1 MQKTMFSELTPP
13 PTHIKC
19 LTIRQPWAHLI
30 VTPQDQLPPG
40 TPTKRVEN
48 RSKPTRHRGSLL
60 IHAGLSRDSLGLAP
74 QVAPVTFGAI
84 LGVCNLVDCL
94 HVDDMPASKYAG
106 LAYATGPYC
115 LILRDVRRFETPI
128 PYLGQLA
135 MFSVPLDV
143 VRAAMASG
151 R

>member
-1 MQKTMFSELTPP
+1 MNATLFSESPES
-13 PTHIKC
+13 IKC

-30 VTPQDQLPPG
+30 VTPQDELPPD
-40 TPTKRVEN
+40 TPVKRVEN
-48 RSKPTRHRGSLL
+48 RSKLTHYRGPLL

-74 QVAPVTFGAI
+74 QVEPVTFGAI
-84 LGVCNLVDCL
+84 LGVCNLSACI
-94 HVDDMPASKYAG
+94 HVDDMPGSKYAS

-135 MFSVPLDV
+135 MFSVPFDV
-143 VRAAMASG
+143 VRAAIASG